1 MLGMQRGNAGFA
13 PGSLGAGAAPAV
25 ELALLSPAGL
35 KSRPTTLQP
44 RSTAPCS
51 ATQALDFPGSSDQ
64 VLIHRD
70 SMNFILW
77 NCLVTGSPLQVGC
90 RR

>member
-13 PGSLGAGAAPAV
+13 VSSLGAGAAPTM

-35 KSRPTTLQP
+35 KRWPPTLQP

-51 ATQALDFPGSSDQ
+51 ALEALDFPGSGDQ
-64 VLIHRD
+64 VLVHH
-70 SMNFILW
+70 SL
-77 NCLVTGSPLQVGC
+77 PLHI
-90 RR
+90 